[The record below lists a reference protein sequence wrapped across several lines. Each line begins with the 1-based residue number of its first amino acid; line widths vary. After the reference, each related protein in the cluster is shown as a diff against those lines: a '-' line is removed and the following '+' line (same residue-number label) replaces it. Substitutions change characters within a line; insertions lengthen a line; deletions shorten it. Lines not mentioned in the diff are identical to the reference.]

1 MTTKQG
7 ERMAIIETK
16 VDNIEIHLK
25 QQSSTLAK
33 IESKLDNSI
42 TEHQTI
48 MHCKA
53 DKTEVKQIW
62 SIIYSIAGGLLL
74 TLLGVIGYLLTKYI

>member
-1 MTTKQG
+1 MAAKTG

-25 QQSSTLAK
+25 EQTTTLAK

-42 TEHQTI
+42 KEYQTI
-48 MHCKA
+48 LHCKA
-53 DKTEVKQIW
+53 DKSEVKQIW
-62 SIIYSIAGGLLL
+62 SILYSIAGGLLL
-74 TLLGVIGYLLTKYI
+74 TLIGVIGYLLTKYI